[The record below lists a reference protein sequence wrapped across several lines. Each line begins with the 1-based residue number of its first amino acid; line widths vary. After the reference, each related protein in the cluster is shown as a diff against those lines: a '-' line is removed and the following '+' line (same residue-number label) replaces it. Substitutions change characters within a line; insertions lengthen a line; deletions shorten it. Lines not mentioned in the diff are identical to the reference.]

1 MKKVS
6 EKKCPKK
13 SVRKMF
19 FSWEDFFLNILANKK
34 LLKFSAMFWGSDIVA
49 VEVQLKSENWT

>member
-19 FSWEDFFLNILANKK
+19 FSWEDFFLNILSNAGKK
-34 LLKFSAMFWGSDIVA
+34 VIEILSNVLGV
-49 VEVQLKSENWT
+49 